1 MKGFHVFFVSIFLN
15 ISLALSQGQVIH
27 LTNPSFESIPKPG
40 GSTFFFLPGWYDCA
54 PFYFYNETPPDIHGE
69 NTGFFKVNRKP
80 QEGNTFLGMVTRA
93 RKEESW
99 EMVSQQ
105 LQEPLLKGKCY
116 EFKIHLA
123 KSDKYYSLLDTT
135 DIIPQNFNT
144 PIKLRIWGS
153 NTRCKKT
160 QLLAQSDK
168 IDNVEWKEYT
178 FRFKP
183 KRNYY
188 YIMFEAFYIT
198 PVLVPY
204 NGNILLDNAS
214 DIVEIPCP
222 GEELLAKIDINDPKP
237 AHKEKSIKKPGI
249 KTTPKKSGKNKNTN
263 KKSTNPEVIV
273 KNNSTKPPKP
283 KKNKILKKLEKDK
296 ITTGQIIKIENL
308 FFEAD
313 SSNIKPESYPV
324 LNEIYE
330 FLKDN
335 PNVIIEIGGHT
346 NDLPGNNYCNRLS
359 TARAKKV
366 AEYLYKKGIPQYR
379 IKYKGYGKKKP
390 LVSNKTAWGRKQNQR
405 VEIKILK
412 VK

>member
-1 MKGFHVFFVSIFLN
+1 MKGFYVLFASIFFN
-15 ISLALSQGQVIH
+15 ISLVFGQGQVIH

-40 GSTFFFLPGWYDCA
+40 GNNFFFLPGWYDCA

-93 RKEESW
+93 KRETW

-105 LQEPLLKGKCY
+105 LPEPLLAGKCY
-116 EFKIHLA
+116 EFSIHLA
-123 KSDKYYSLLDTT
+123 KSNNYYSAVDKN
-135 DIIPQNFNT
+135 DSIPQNFNT
-144 PIKLRIWGS
+144 PAKLRIWGS
-153 NTRCKKT
+153 NTRCRKT
-160 QLLAQSDK
+160 QLLAQSD
-168 IDNVEWKEYT
+168 IIENIEWKEYT

-188 YIMFEAFYIT
+188 YIMLEAFYKT

-222 GEELLAKIDINDPKP
+222 GKELLAKVDVNEPKP
-237 AHKEKSIKKPGI
+237 VSKP
-249 KTTPKKSGKNKNTN
+249 
-263 KKSTNPEVIV
+263 IV
-273 KNNSTKPPKP
+273 PKP
-283 KKNKILKKLEKDK
+283 KVEKQKPQTKTTVQNDTAPITKNKKPSKEKILKKLDK
-296 ITTGQIIKIENL
+296 NKISTGQTIKIENL
-308 FFEAD
+308 YFEAD
-313 SSNIKPESYPV
+313 SSNIKPESYAV
-324 LNEIYE
+324 LDEIYT
-330 FLKDN
+330 FLKEN

-346 NDLPGNNYCNRLS
+346 NGIPGNQYCNKLS
-359 TARAKKV
+359 TNRAKKV
-366 AEYLYKKGIPQYR
+366 AEYLYNKGIPKYR
-379 IKYKGYGKKKP
+379 IKYKGYGKTKP
-390 LVSNKTAWGRKQNQR
+390 LASDRTLWGRRQNQR